1 MPSLSNSHA
10 LSTLSHPLAVARLAV
25 SRSPSHCLSHGL
37 STLSHQTS
45 RGSPLPPSGTIRRA
59 KLPST
64 GRHSPD
70 SSSPPSRRLGL
81 ADRHRGTALC
91 GLDSPVVRPHRLT
104 RAVLAVGRIDVRHE
118 RRGGGGGG
126 EGERRRSVNGER
138 EGEGEGGREE
148 QVIRWE
154 RFLPRRS
161 LRVLLVES
169 DDSTRHIVAALLR
182 KCSYQVAAVADG
194 LKAWDILK
202 ERHFSFDLVLTEV
215 VMPSL
220 SGIGLLSKIMNN
232 EICKNIPVIMM
243 SSHDSVGIVF
253 QCMLKGASDFL
264 VKPVRKNELRNLWQ
278 HVWRKCRSTNYGN
291 EFENGSANA
300 DNRSRTGE
308 LSRAGSD
315 TQSSCDKP
323 DFENERTQKQADNIE
338 NEKRSCLE
346 DTVSKLDKHA
356 TDVTKVAVLS
366 IPEMG
371 KATDKSKDLEIKVT
385 LSIGGGLPSEGPNE
399 ENISSVRSPYNLKDP
414 PWLGSQA
421 SENIDTG
428 CHQRKEE
435 DTPSDK
441 VNEFL
446 RTQTTQRNAQF
457 SEENDVREESRG
469 AYAKSFDARVNGYYS
484 KSSPLLELSLRRPH
498 HGGPDEISQ
507 EKHVLKHSLASAF
520 SRYGS
525 TGSIPKVVPSVSCIK
540 GDESGSSN
548 CQIYPSDGKCKQSP
562 FPCITG
568 SNSSP
573 FHGGEA
579 RGRCQLSHGSNK
591 EDVGPSP
598 SFPAQQDA
606 CIGSSTETS
615 SNHPHFGFASF
626 SVPVGAIPFQN
637 LSAGYGAALQ
647 PVIYSE
653 CSAPDSSSPGL
664 CNEIPLIPSRKP
676 THSCGHFITNPQQM
690 NHNVYDGNPYSQK
703 STQCMMERRRNGE
716 TAFHRLDLH
725 TSVENA
731 YVSGNHNCDT
741 AVASG
746 SDGSYENANVAARA
760 AVAFELETGERSQMG
775 SGKDADSDRSRRE
788 AALNKF
794 RLKRKERC
802 FEKKVRYHNRKRLAE
817 QRPRL
822 KGQFVRQA
830 VVESTAIVAESDGLS

>member
-1 MPSLSNSHA
+1 ME
-10 LSTLSHPLAVARLAV
+10 
-25 SRSPSHCLSHGL
+25 
-37 STLSHQTS
+37 
-45 RGSPLPPSGTIRRA
+45 
-59 KLPST
+59 
-64 GRHSPD
+64 D
-70 SSSPPSRRLGL
+70 SASAMR
-81 ADRHRGTALC
+81 
-91 GLDSPVVRPHRLT
+91 
-104 RAVLAVGRIDVRHE
+104 
-118 RRGGGGGG
+118 GGGGG
-126 EGERRRSVNGER
+126 EGVVRRSANGER
-138 EGEGEGGREE
+138 EGGE

-161 LRVLLVES
+161 LRVLLVEN

-194 LKAWDILK
+194 LKAWDVLK

-220 SGIGLLSKIMNN
+220 SGIGLLSKIMSN
-232 EICKNIPVIMM
+232 EMCKNIPVIMM
-243 SSHDSVGIVF
+243 SSHDSVGVVF
-253 QCMLKGASDFL
+253 KCMLKGASDFL

-278 HVWRKCRSTNYGN
+278 HVWRKCRSNCGN
-291 EFENGSANA
+291 GFENGSASA
-300 DNRSRTGE
+300 DNRSRTGDN
-308 LSRAGSD
+308 SRAGSD

-323 DFENERTQKQADNIE
+323 DFEIESTQMQADNIGK
-338 NEKRSCLE
+338 EKRSCLE
-346 DTVSKLDKHA
+346 DTDLKLDKNIENA
-356 TDVTKVAVLS
+356 ADVTKVALFS
-366 IPEMG
+366 IPEMC
-371 KATDKSKDLEIKVT
+371 KAKDNSTDLEIKVT
-385 LSIGGGLPSEGPNE
+385 LSIRGGLPSEGPNE
-399 ENISSVRSPYNLKDP
+399 ENISSIRSPYNLKDP
-414 PWLGSQA
+414 PWLVSKT
-421 SENIDTG
+421 SENIDTD
-428 CHQRKEE
+428 CHQRKGEG
-435 DTPSDK
+435 TPSDK

-469 AYAKSFDARVNGYYS
+469 SHAKSFDARVNGYYS

-498 HGGPDEISQ
+498 HSSPDEISQ

-525 TGSIPKVVPSVSCIK
+525 RSNIPKAAPSVSCIK
-540 GDESGSSN
+540 DDESGSSN
-548 CQIYPSDGKCKQSP
+548 CQIYPSDGKGRQSP
-562 FPCITG
+562 FPCNTG
-568 SNSSP
+568 LNFSP

-579 RGRCQLSHGSNK
+579 RERCQLSHGSNK

-598 SFPAQQDA
+598 SFPAHQDA

-615 SNHPHFGFASF
+615 SNHPPFGFVPF

-647 PVIYSE
+647 CVTCSE
-653 CSAPDSSSPGL
+653 QSAPDSSSTGL
-664 CNEIPLIPSRKP
+664 HNEIPLIPSRQP
-676 THSCGHFITNPQQM
+676 THSCCHFITNPQQM
-690 NHNVYDGNPYSQK
+690 NNHVYDGNPHSQK
-703 STQCMMERRRNGE
+703 STECMMEPRRNGE
-716 TAFHRLDLH
+716 TTFHRLDLH

-731 YVSGNHNCDT
+731 YISGNRNCDT
-741 AVASG
+741 ALTSG
-746 SDGSYENANVAARA
+746 SDGSYENANVAAIT
-760 AVAFELETGERSQMG
+760 AVTFEIGTGERSQMG

-830 VVESTAIVAESDGLS
+830 VVESAAIVEESKV